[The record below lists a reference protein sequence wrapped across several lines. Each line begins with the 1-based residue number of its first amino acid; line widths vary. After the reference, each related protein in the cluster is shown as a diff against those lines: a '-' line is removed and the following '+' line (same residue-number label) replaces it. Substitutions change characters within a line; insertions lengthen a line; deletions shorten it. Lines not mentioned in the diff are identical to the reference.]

1 MSDDLRTRI
10 FTLAKV
16 MIAAAWADGQITEE
30 EKQCLKDL
38 LFHLPDAGLEA
49 GIQMTGQEWAVLE
62 MYMDS
67 PIDAAEQERL
77 IAELQAAIRHPQERE
92 IVVSY
97 LQQMA
102 AADGEPTAAE
112 LALIDDIVQGNGAG
126 DGGAN
131 GGGVMGRISRFFGG
145 TMQKR
150 ATAVAG
156 APNREAQFDDFVKN
170 KVYYELR
177 QQLAQQGKTLD
188 VPDAELRRM
197 GLAGGLA
204 ARVAH
209 VDETPSEAEI
219 NRMAELI
226 GRYWGLDGEMARF
239 VAQTAVS
246 AVDYAYDYYRMTRQ
260 FGEATTYEERVRF
273 LDVLFQIA
281 LADGFVSYEETE
293 EIRTIAHGIN
303 LSNQEFINA
312 KIKVPREQRAG

>member
-1 MSDDLRTRI
+1 MTEELDDLRTRM

-38 LFHLPDAGLEA
+38 LFRLPDAGLDA
-49 GIQMTGQEWAVLE
+49 GIQMTAQEWARLE
-62 MYMDS
+62 MYIET
-67 PIDAAEQERL
+67 PIAVEEQERL
-77 IAELQAAIRHPQERE
+77 IAELQATIINPQERE

-97 LQQMA
+97 LRQMA
-102 AADGEPTAAE
+102 AADGAPSAE
-112 LALIDDIVQGNGAG
+112 EEAIIAEIMQGDVQGQ
-126 DGGAN
+126 GG
-131 GGGVMGRISRFFGG
+131 MFTRLSRFLGG
-145 TMQKR
+145 SMQKR
-150 ATAVAG
+150 ATAVNN

-177 QQLAQQGKTLD
+177 QQLAAEGQSLH
-188 VPDAELRRM
+188 VSDAELRRM

-204 ARVAH
+204 ARVAY
-209 VDETPSEAEI
+209 VDEAATAAEI
-219 NRMAELI
+219 KLMAKLI
-226 GRYWGLDGEMARF
+226 GRFWGLDETMAMF

-246 AVDYAYDYYRMTRQ
+246 SVDYSYDYFRMTRQ
-260 FGEATTYEERVRF
+260 FGEATSYEERLRF

-293 EIRTIAHGIN
+293 EIRTIAHAIN

-312 KIKVPREQRAG
+312 KIKIPREQRAG